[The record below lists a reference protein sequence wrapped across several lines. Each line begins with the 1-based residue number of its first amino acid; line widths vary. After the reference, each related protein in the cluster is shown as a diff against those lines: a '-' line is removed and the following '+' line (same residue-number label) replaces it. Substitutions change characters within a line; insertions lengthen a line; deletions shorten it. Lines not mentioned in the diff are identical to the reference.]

1 MYINRLET
9 GVVTVLRL
17 EGDIDEDGVNIVRQA
32 IMDCLRD
39 KRCHVVMNLSKVNF
53 ISYMGAGVLV
63 EGLRHVRN
71 FGGDLKFVGAN
82 VYAMRLFRMVSIH
95 KMLPLFKTEGQAIQ
109 EFQRKAA

>member
-9 GVVTVLRL
+9 GAVTVLRL
-17 EGDIDEDGVNIVRQA
+17 EGDIDQEGVNAVRQA

-39 KRCHVVMNLSKVNF
+39 QRCQVVMNLGKVNF

-71 FGGDLKFVGAN
+71 FGGDLKFTGAN
-82 VYAMRLFRMVSIH
+82 IYAMRLFRMVSIH
-95 KMLPLFKTEGQAIQ
+95 RMLPLFQTEGQAIQ
-109 EFQRKAA
+109 EFQRRAA